1 MSQTYAPALAQTPDL
16 SRRLTDAQF
25 AHRLQHLENV
35 SAEVLGA
42 LLCHAGRAVRR
53 AAAHSLAQ
61 QADSEALAAAQQ
73 ALQSCAPAARVALA
87 RRLADFDWEDAQ
99 PLWASALADSDAQVR
114 TAAIHALFEV
124 DAPEALDLLAQH
136 YDSVRSPRLRAAI
149 LEHWAERGGVA
160 HLERVQSALDDPA
173 PQVCYSAATALL
185 DLLAEAA
192 LSTLT
197 EALLRRTGAARAA
210 ILRGIFNATNYLGIQ
225 IGESAQCD
233 AVLAALEVA
242 LRDDDPEVRRTAIW
256 LAASIAQ
263 PRAAALLEAAYRA
276 EAEPEVQAYML
287 YVAVSLNASG
297 AQALLAEALD
307 SPEPLVRDQAVA
319 LAQRKP

>member
-1 MSQTYAPALAQTPDL
+1 MSQSHAPALAQAPDL
-16 SRRLTDAQF
+16 TRRLTDAQF
-25 AHRLQHLENV
+25 AHRLHHLENL

-53 AAAHSLAQ
+53 VAAQSLAQ

-136 YDSVRSPRLRAAI
+136 YDSVCSPRLRAAI

-192 LSTLT
+192 LPTLT

-225 IGESAQCD
+225 IGESAACD
-233 AVLAALEVA
+233 ALLAALEVA
-242 LRDDDPEVRRTAIW
+242 LRDDNPEVRRTAIW

-287 YVAVSLNASG
+287 YVAVSLDASG
-297 AQALLAEALD
+297 ARALLAEALD